1 MQQKKKFQ
9 ELIKTKKKLRKISFH
24 IIQFTDSSRFMAS
37 SLSNLVDSISEGI
50 YKIKYKPGNSDKKCE
65 TCRIKYKH
73 CVRFP
78 EYKNF
83 NDGLIE

>member
-9 ELIKTKKKLRKISFH
+9 ELIKTKKKLRKTSFH

-50 YKIKYKPGNSDKKCE
+50 YKIKYKSGNSDKKCE

-83 NDGLIE
+83 NDDLIE